1 MFTAFTTICKHNNRF
16 RVSRRKGGLVGRMMF
31 VAAMATLSANCAI
44 TVLSTWASMA
54 NYPGGSTLAK
64 FNDQYTGRHAGMK
77 HTG

>member
-1 MFTAFTTICKHNNRF
+1 
-16 RVSRRKGGLVGRMMF
+16 MMF